1 MLQLIPPMRY
11 VFCAMLILM
20 LTGCFS
26 RWVMTEKEI
35 KAYYAQKTVKPTF
48 FTIQNDSVT
57 LFCATTGSDTLP
69 PLLLLHGA
77 PGAWYGSRIMLDD
90 SILQAHFQ
98 IIAVDRLGY
107 NKSRFRNKKKAVTSI
122 GLQATGI
129 LEALRLNKSR

>member
-1 MLQLIPPMRY
+1 MLQLSIMRY
-11 VFCAMLILM
+11 VISVVLISM

-35 KAYYAQKTVKPTF
+35 KAYYAQKPVKPTF
-48 FTIQNDSVT
+48 FTIQNDSVK

-69 PLLLLHGA
+69 PLLLVHGA

-90 SILQAHFQ
+90 TILQAHFH
-98 IIAVDRLGY
+98 IIAMDRLGY

-122 GLQATGI
+122 DLQATAI
-129 LEALRLNKSR
+129 ME